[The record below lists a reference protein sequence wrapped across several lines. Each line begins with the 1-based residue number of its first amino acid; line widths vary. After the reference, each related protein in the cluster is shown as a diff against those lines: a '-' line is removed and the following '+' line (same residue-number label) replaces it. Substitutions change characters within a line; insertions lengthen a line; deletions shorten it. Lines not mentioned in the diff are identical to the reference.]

1 MLSDVH
7 VHVGYFNC
15 RKSGEV
21 EYYSPRRVIGVLNRC
36 GVDEFVVSSTS
47 AQVEGITAKGLWN
60 EACEVKRIAGKRAR
74 QFLWVT
80 WELYERAEWLELLDS
95 GLYEGIKLHEQEG
108 HWVENHG
115 LNLADVLDV
124 AEERGLSVQFH
135 AGPDGCCKPEELMRF
150 ATSHP
155 GVRFDFAHCRP
166 MSEMAS
172 VIAQC
177 DNVWTDTAYMALN
190 DFEKLPYFDWHHR
203 LMFGTDLPVWQAHE
217 DVSLT
222 RRYREYSRVF
232 AKTGLA
238 EDAAGAFL
246 SFLGNGCL
254 VSKMIMR

>member
-1 MLSDVH
+1 MFADAH

-15 RKSGEV
+15 RTSGRV
-21 EYYSPRRVIGVLNRC
+21 EYYSPRRVIGVLDRC

-47 AQVEGITAKGLWN
+47 AQAAGIAVEGLLD
-60 EACEVKRIAGKRAR
+60 EAREVKRIAGKRAW

-80 WELYERAEWLELLDS
+80 WGMYERAEWLKLLDS
-95 GLYEGIKLHEQEG
+95 GLYDGIKLHEQEG

-124 AEERGLSVQFH
+124 AEERGLPVQFH

-155 GVRFDFAHCRP
+155 DVRFDFAHCRP
-166 MSEMAS
+166 MNEMAS
-172 VIAQC
+172 VMTRC
-177 DNVWTDTAYMALN
+177 RNVWTDTAYMALN

-222 RRYREYSRVF
+222 RRYRECVAAF
-232 AKTGLA
+232 ARTGLT
-238 EDAAGAFL
+238 EDAAGAFRT
-246 SFLGNGCL
+246 FLGSRPL
-254 VSKMIMR
+254 VSKLVRR

>member
-1 MLSDVH
+1 MTDAH

-47 AQVEGITAKGLWN
+47 AQAEGITAEGLLD
-60 EACEVKRIAGKRAR
+60 EAREVKRIAGSRAR

-80 WELYERAEWLELLDS
+80 WELYERAEWLRLLDS
-95 GLYEGIKLHEQEG
+95 GFYVGIKLHEQEG

-115 LNLADVLDV
+115 LSLADVLDV
-124 AEERGLSVQFH
+124 AEERGLPVQFH
-135 AGPDGCCKPEELMRF
+135 AGPDSHCKPEELMRF

-155 GVRFDFAHCRP
+155 DVRFDFAHCRP
-166 MSEMAS
+166 MNEMAS
-172 VIAQC
+172 VMARC
-177 DNVWTDTAYMALN
+177 RNVWTDTAYMTMD
-190 DFEKLPYFDWHHR
+190 DFEKLPHFDWHHR

-217 DVSLT
+217 DVRLT

-232 AKTGLA
+232 AQTGLV
-238 EDAAGAFL
+238 DDSAGAFRT
-246 SFLGNGCL
+246 FLGNGCL
-254 VSKMIMR
+254 VSKDTNS